1 LFGVLTLGWG
11 LVGGIGPL
19 LWGEIFDRTGSY
31 GLALLV
37 SGICYAGA
45 VMMLLMVRPLARRA
59 A

>member
-1 LFGVLTLGWG
+1 
-11 LVGGIGPL
+11 VGGIGPL